1 MALLD
6 NILIKTLYIMD
17 CRYCGEELPRSLES
31 GGIHPGCVA
40 KEEEGLISPLASSE
54 EIKAT
59 DNNLIYEKSAI
70 GYISF
75 ISLFSWIC
83 VGVAFFLFFLS
94 ITGGVELNSWF
105 LFAIFIASAIGAISL
120 SFGFQI
126 FFYLKGI
133 YEELKKLNSK

>member
-1 MALLD
+1 MALLI

-31 GGIHPGCVA
+31 GGIHPGCIA
-40 KEEEGLISPLASSE
+40 KEEGLIPPLASSE
-54 EIKAT
+54 EIKGI
-59 DNNLIYEKSAI
+59 DNNLTYENSAI

-83 VGVAFFLFFLS
+83 VGVAFFIFFLS

-105 LFAIFIASAIGAISL
+105 LFALFIASAIGAISL